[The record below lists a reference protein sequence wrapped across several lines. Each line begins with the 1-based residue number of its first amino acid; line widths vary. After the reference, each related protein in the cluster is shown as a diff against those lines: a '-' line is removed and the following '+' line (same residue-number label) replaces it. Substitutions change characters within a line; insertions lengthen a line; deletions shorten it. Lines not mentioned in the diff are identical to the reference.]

1 MVINDFSQEKNY
13 SDLLLT
19 LNGDTSHQVCLET
32 ENSSH
37 YLLIYSISYLTS
49 GFIAV
54 KFCFYKDCLRYL
66 DLICYPAICNSVV
79 DSVVNEVKESIQQF
93 PNKITFMEWWMRSWN
108 LSLKLAKD
116 IDQEARYSH
125 IRGVPSSPS
134 ADWPLPSVEENGGID
149 SLPFRLMLQDC
160 TAVKTLL
167 LKMKR
172 VLQEIDNGNIKW
184 KNQPFNQIPYSR
196 INYNSIKFSLKLS
209 VTFSN
214 SDISVDRSAD
224 MSPASSTTSLP
235 VSPLAEEPLPFKD
248 IMKDECSMLKL
259 QLKEKDELISQ
270 LQEELS
276 SVAATFHE
284 APGHVPGELI
294 AYIPE
299 KAYLSNNY
307 SSHQICETDVQCEY
321 DSVP

>member
-79 DSVVNEVKESIQQF
+79 DSVVKLARHQYDTVGCRYTPGIHLF
-93 PNKITFMEWWMRSWN
+93 KISQVIFMYVN

-172 VLQEIDNGNIKW
+172 VLQE
-184 KNQPFNQIPYSR
+184 PFNQIPYSR

-214 SDISVDRSAD
+214 SDVSVDRSAD

-307 SSHQICETDVQCEY
+307 FSHQICETDVQCEY